1 LARPSRRR
9 WDASAHPLALWPS
22 APTFEHLTA
31 VWESGMAQS
40 VLNSVWVALG
50 ATLLALALA
59 FPAAYALARLAFPA
73 RLDLLFLMLV
83 LALKLMPPITVAVP
97 LFSLAKWLHLLDSL
111 IGLILAYQ
119 LYALPMAI
127 WMLLPF
133 VRDVPIEFEEAAA
146 LDGAN
151 LAQRIVFIVMPLC
164 APGLVA
170 TAIFV
175 FIIAWNEFL
184 LALLFVS
191 SPGHFTLALA
201 MEWPARDSVRTFAAT
216 FEWYV
221 AQLPEVRWHLAPELP
236 LLQRVRGG
244 IVLLRRFASEK
255 PLGIDLTA
263 WPDNA
268 TFDIGDVPAP
278 FTIQDEFRVP
288 VPGSIAYKWRAIDSL
303 LDLAPDR
310 LQPEPIRLRCG
321 IGLTRERQ
329 CGSLRA
335 VGCRGGCLGSCPR
348 CAGSRVQASGGV
360 T

>member
-1 LARPSRRR
+1 MEIGSQARPLMPLARLQGFARRSSGAAVR
-9 WDASAHPLALWPS
+9 GLLRFVALAMLLLPCIWMAGAAFTPTLERLAHPLALWPS
-22 APTFEHLTA
+22 APTFEHFAA

-40 VLNSVWVALG
+40 VLNSVWVAVG

-59 FPAAYALARLAFPA
+59 FPAAYALARMAFPA

-97 LFSLAKWLHLLDSL
+97 LFSLAKCLHLLDSL
-111 IGLILAYQ
+111 FGLVLAYQ

-151 LAQRIVFIVMPLC
+151 LAQRIVFIVVPLC

-191 SPGHFTLALA
+191 SPSHFTLPLTMASYVTENGIDWGELMSAGLISSVPTLLLA
-201 MEWPARDSVRTFAAT
+201 G
-216 FEWYV
+216 YV
-221 AQLPEVRWHLAPELP
+221 QRY
-236 LLQRVRGG
+236 LLQG
-244 IVLLRRFASEK
+244 F
-255 PLGIDLTA
+255 
-263 WPDNA
+263 
-268 TFDIGDVPAP
+268 
-278 FTIQDEFRVP
+278 
-288 VPGSIAYKWRAIDSL
+288 
-303 LDLAPDR
+303 
-310 LQPEPIRLRCG
+310 
-321 IGLTRERQ
+321 
-329 CGSLRA
+329 
-335 VGCRGGCLGSCPR
+335 
-348 CAGSRVQASGGV
+348 SGGLK
-360 T
+360 

>member
-1 LARPSRRR
+1 MPLARLQGFARRSSGAAVR
-9 WDASAHPLALWPS
+9 GLLRLAALAVLLLPCVWMAGAAFMPTLERLAHPLALWPS
-22 APTFEHLTA
+22 APTFEHFAA

-111 IGLILAYQ
+111 FGLILVYQ

-151 LAQRIVFIVMPLC
+151 LAQRIVFIVVPLC

-175 FIIAWNEFL
+175 FILAWNEFL

-191 SPGHFTLALA
+191 SPSHFTLPLA
-201 MEWPARDSVRTFAAT
+201 MAGYVTENGIDWGELMSAGLISSVPTLLLAG
-216 FEWYV
+216 YV
-221 AQLPEVRWHLAPELP
+221 QRY
-236 LLQRVRGG
+236 LLQG
-244 IVLLRRFASEK
+244 F
-255 PLGIDLTA
+255 
-263 WPDNA
+263 
-268 TFDIGDVPAP
+268 
-278 FTIQDEFRVP
+278 
-288 VPGSIAYKWRAIDSL
+288 
-303 LDLAPDR
+303 
-310 LQPEPIRLRCG
+310 
-321 IGLTRERQ
+321 
-329 CGSLRA
+329 
-335 VGCRGGCLGSCPR
+335 
-348 CAGSRVQASGGV
+348 SGGLK
-360 T
+360 

>member
-1 LARPSRRR
+1 MLPCVWMVGAAFTPTLERL
-9 WDASAHPLALWPS
+9 AHPLALWPS
-22 APTFEHLTA
+22 APTVEHFAA

-73 RLDLLFLMLV
+73 RLDLMFLMLV

-111 IGLILAYQ
+111 FGLVLAYQ

-191 SPGHFTLALA
+191 SPSHFTLPLA
-201 MEWPARDSVRTFAAT
+201 MAGYVTENGIDWGELMSAGVISSVPTLLLAG
-216 FEWYV
+216 YV
-221 AQLPEVRWHLAPELP
+221 QRY
-236 LLQRVRGG
+236 LLQG
-244 IVLLRRFASEK
+244 F
-255 PLGIDLTA
+255 
-263 WPDNA
+263 
-268 TFDIGDVPAP
+268 
-278 FTIQDEFRVP
+278 
-288 VPGSIAYKWRAIDSL
+288 
-303 LDLAPDR
+303 
-310 LQPEPIRLRCG
+310 
-321 IGLTRERQ
+321 
-329 CGSLRA
+329 
-335 VGCRGGCLGSCPR
+335 
-348 CAGSRVQASGGV
+348 SGGLK
-360 T
+360 

>member
-1 LARPSRRR
+1 MEIGSQARPLMPLARLQGFARRSSGAAVR
-9 WDASAHPLALWPS
+9 GLLRVVALAVLLLPCIWMAGAAFTPTLERLAHPLALWPS
-22 APTFEHLTA
+22 APTFEHFAA

-40 VLNSVWVALG
+40 VLNSMWVAVG

-111 IGLILAYQ
+111 FGLVLAYQ

-133 VRDVPIEFEEAAA
+133 VRGVPIELEEAAA

-151 LAQRIVFIVMPLC
+151 LAQRIVFIVVPLC

-191 SPGHFTLALA
+191 SPSHFTLPLTMAGYVTENGIDWGELMSAGLISSVPTLLLA
-201 MEWPARDSVRTFAAT
+201 G
-216 FEWYV
+216 YV
-221 AQLPEVRWHLAPELP
+221 QRY
-236 LLQRVRGG
+236 LLQG
-244 IVLLRRFASEK
+244 F
-255 PLGIDLTA
+255 
-263 WPDNA
+263 
-268 TFDIGDVPAP
+268 
-278 FTIQDEFRVP
+278 
-288 VPGSIAYKWRAIDSL
+288 
-303 LDLAPDR
+303 
-310 LQPEPIRLRCG
+310 
-321 IGLTRERQ
+321 
-329 CGSLRA
+329 
-335 VGCRGGCLGSCPR
+335 
-348 CAGSRVQASGGV
+348 SGGLK
-360 T
+360 